1 MSPRVCQRF
10 EPVPQKLTS
19 VRYKTGKPLDHKL
32 VVQVIAESRDRL
44 GKEGRL
50 VIRES
55 GTEPVIR
62 VMAESDDAGAR
73 RCRGRPDRDHD
84 QAGRLSRSVNG
95 RLLGTGFRSV
105 FSRRSAAVRVKP

>member
-1 MSPRVCQRF
+1 MRAFGRDAMCRRF

-44 GKEGRL
+44 GKDGRL

-55 GTEPVIR
+55 GTESVIR
-62 VMAESDDAGAR
+62 VMAESDDAELVNAVVE
-73 RCRGRPDRDHD
+73 
-84 QAGRLSRSVNG
+84 QIAGTIKQV
-95 RLLGTGFRSV
+95 
-105 FSRRSAAVRVKP
+105 A